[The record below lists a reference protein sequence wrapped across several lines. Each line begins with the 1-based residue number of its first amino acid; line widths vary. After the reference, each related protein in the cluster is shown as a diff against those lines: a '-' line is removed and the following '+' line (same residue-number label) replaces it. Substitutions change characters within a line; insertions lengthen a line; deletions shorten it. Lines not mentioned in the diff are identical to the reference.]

1 MLIILATYCVLSGSN
16 VYRYITVLLLV
27 TQLYLCSPPDN
38 ITYNIQEL
46 LVNNCNLI
54 AINVPFLFIYS
65 EAANQEK
72 IYDSM
77 CTA

>member
-1 MLIILATYCVLSGSN
+1 MLIILATYHVLSGSN
-16 VYRYITVLLLV
+16 VCRYLTELLLV
-27 TQLYLCSPPDN
+27 THLYLCSPPDN
-38 ITYNIQEL
+38 NTYSIQEL
-46 LVNNCNLI
+46 LVNNCSNLI

-72 IYDSM
+72 IYSM